1 MSNRL
6 KINNINKIY
15 FLLILFLLT
24 PLFVSAQTNSKDSL
38 ATKSF
43 DELRKIFYHY
53 KNTGQ
58 KETGKKIALY
68 TLNKARE
75 ENNTAVIANSFIRLC
90 RVSYDTPEIALK
102 YIDSSIVV
110 SSKIKN
116 NKLIAGGNFYKGIV
130 LSDMRKY
137 DESLKSY
144 MKALNYFKNDGG
156 EMYYFTLSNIGE
168 INLRIRNNE
177 TALEIYKE
185 ILNHEKEKKEFS
197 TNYIKTLY
205 SLSLAYSANDQIDS
219 TSIINK
225 EGYNLALDNNEFS
238 HLHFTHAEAGV
249 QFLKGNY
256 AAAKDSL
263 KKAIPYLKEIEDIPN
278 LSIAYFYM
286 GMISDNEHDKIKY
299 YEKVDSI
306 YTNSKFILPS
316 FWTLYEELIDFYKK
330 KNDLKKQLYY
340 TQRLLKIDTVLK
352 NEYINVKEIIHKEY
366 DIPRLVEDKESLI
379 LLLNKKNKSFKYGN
393 WILLIIVIVLSF
405 GLWFIYRKKVKN
417 ESNFLKIISS
427 LEEKNLD
434 SKKSITEKKVSQR
447 PLLIDS
453 ETLNNILSKL
463 EEFEKNK
470 DFLTPKLTLN
480 AFAKKIDTNSKYLSM
495 TINNYKSQTFKNYI
509 NNLRV
514 KYIVD
519 RLYSDHILRNY
530 TINAIATEAGFSST
544 ESFTRAFNKKTGLNV
559 SYFLKKINN

>member
-6 KINNINKIY
+6 RFNNINKIC

-24 PLFVSAQTNSKDSL
+24 PLFVSAQTNIKDSL

-53 KNTGQ
+53 KNAGQ

-68 TLNKARE
+68 TLKKARK
-75 ENNTAVIANSFIRLC
+75 ENDTAIIANSFIRLC

-102 YIDSSIVV
+102 YIDSSIGV

-225 EGYNLALDNNEFS
+225 EGYNLALNNNEFS

-256 AAAKDSL
+256 PAAKDSL

-286 GMISDNEHDKIKY
+286 GMISDNEHDKINY

-316 FWTLYEELIDFYKK
+316 FWTLYEELIDFHKK

-434 SKKSITEKKVSQR
+434 PKKNITEKKVSQR

-453 ETLNNILSKL
+453 ETLNNILNKL

-509 NNLRV
+509 NNLRIN
-514 KYIVD
+514 YIVD